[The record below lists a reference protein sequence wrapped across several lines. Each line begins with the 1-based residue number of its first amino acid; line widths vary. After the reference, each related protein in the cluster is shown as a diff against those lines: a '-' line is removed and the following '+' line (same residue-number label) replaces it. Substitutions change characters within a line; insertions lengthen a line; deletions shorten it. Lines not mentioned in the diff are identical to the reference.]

1 MRNRLRAE
9 IEALRSLAMAR
20 IPNPRLAM
28 ARVKVKRA
36 LRRAGVRVD
45 PRADTAELVAL
56 ARVTLRT
63 RPTL

>member
-9 IEALRSLAMAR
+9 IEALRRLAMAR